1 MRGSFLWAIGA
12 LAVLLPRLAGAAP
25 FVYVANAD
33 SDDVTVID
41 AATNTVVTTIGVG
54 EEPRNPGVSQDGTRV
69 YVPNR
74 KDDNGV
80 PNPDGSLTVINGVT
94 NTVITTITDTSSFDE
109 PYSASVSPDGTF
121 VYVANKKGGGSSVGS
136 VTVIDATNNTVSTT
150 IIDDCFVSPEWVTFN
165 HAGTRAYVPNR
176 QGDSVCVV
184 STATNTVVDEV
195 DVGSEPRSAIVSCDD
210 AFLYVANNGGSPD
223 VTKIRTAD
231 NSVVGAIN
239 FPSGS
244 ARNMSITPDGT
255 KIYVGLQNAN
265 VGVINTGTDT
275 PSTIAIPNGDS
286 IYATAV
292 IADGTHVYAT
302 DEDDDE
308 VEVIKLPS
316 GTVLTGTGLPIGAGN
331 TPRGVATRFMCSPGP
346 VMAPAAS
353 RPVLLALLS
362 VLAGLGVWS
371 VRRRPLR

>member
-1 MRGSFLWAIGA
+1 MRGSFPCSIGA

-41 AATNTVVTTIGVG
+41 AATSAVVTTIGVG
-54 EEPRNPGVSQDGTRV
+54 EEPRNPGVSQDGSRV

-74 KDDNGV
+74 KDDNGGT
-80 PNPDGSLTVINGVT
+80 NPDGSVTVIDGVT
-94 NTVITTITDTSSFDE
+94 NTVITTIRDIGSFHE
-109 PYSASVSPDGTF
+109 PYSASVSPDGTR

-136 VTVIDATNNTVSTT
+136 VTVIDATNNTILTT
-150 IIDDCFVSPEWVTFN
+150 IIDDCFSSPEWVIFN

-176 QGDSVCVV
+176 GGDSVCVV

-195 DVGSEPRSAIVSCDD
+195 GVGSEPRSAVVSCDD
-210 AFLYVANNGGSPD
+210 AFVYVANNGGGPD
-223 VTKIRTAD
+223 VTKIRTVD
-231 NSVVGAIN
+231 NSVVGGIN

-244 ARNMSITPDGT
+244 SRNMSITPDGT

-265 VGVINTGTDT
+265 LGVINTGTDT
-275 PSTIAIPNGDS
+275 PSSIAVPNGDS

-292 IADGTHVYAT
+292 IADGSRVYAT

-308 VEVIKLPS
+308 VEVINVAS
-316 GTVLTGTGLPIGAGN
+316 GTVLTGTGLPLDAGN
-331 TPRGVATRFMCSPGP
+331 TPRGVATRFTCAPGST
-346 VMAPAAS
+346 MAPAVS
-353 RPVLLALLS
+353 LPVLLALLS

-371 VRRRPLR
+371 LRRRPVR